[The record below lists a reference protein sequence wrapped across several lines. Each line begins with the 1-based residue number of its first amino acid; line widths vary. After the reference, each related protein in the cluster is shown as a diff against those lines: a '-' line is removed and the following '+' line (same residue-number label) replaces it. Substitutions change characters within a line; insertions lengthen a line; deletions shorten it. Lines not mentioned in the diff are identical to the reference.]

1 MPSHSFLNPIEGERF
16 RPLAPAEVNV
26 VLNRARVGLCLSAAE
41 GAMFASMEY
50 MLAGLPVVSTPN
62 LGGRDFFFDP
72 DYCLTVP
79 ANAGAVRAAV
89 ESLVARN
96 IPASYIRSRTL
107 ARAERERG
115 HFIELLRQAGR
126 HRAPSVGREGPGRFL
141 RRLLSL
147 VPAGGA
153 PARHPFRGLS
163 KPPSDQ
169 PPASSANLAGS
180 RTRRHDDP
188 GATAPAS
195 VKKSTSITNLLV
207 HGRVVSTD
215 CRDSGPSAG
224 PHGWAAGRRLHSLP
238 TATHPSPLSPAS
250 PCASRRLPRS
260 ARASGTPCPAGGRVR
275 GRFPHR
281 TSPSSAGNRNA
292 PGGARSCAPSPLP

>member
-1 MPSHSFLNPIEGERF
+1 VLCNSPAELDLLTEFGTPAAVMNHNIFVDTRVFGPLPDESKNYEAVSVARMTPWKRQILACELRSVAHVSVREASLPWEETLAYFQQMQRAMPSHSFLNPIEGERF

-41 GAMFASMEY
+41 GAMFANMEY

-126 HRAPSVGREGPGRFL
+126 HRAPSVGREGPGRLL

-163 KPPSDQ
+163 KPPFDQ
-169 PPASSANLAGS
+169 PPASSASLAGS
-180 RTRRHDDP
+180 RNTPPRR
-188 GATAPAS
+188 
-195 VKKSTSITNLLV
+195 
-207 HGRVVSTD
+207 
-215 CRDSGPSAG
+215 
-224 PHGWAAGRRLHSLP
+224 
-238 TATHPSPLSPAS
+238 
-250 PCASRRLPRS
+250 SRRR
-260 ARASGTPCPAGGRVR
+260 RA
-275 GRFPHR
+275 
-281 TSPSSAGNRNA
+281 
-292 PGGARSCAPSPLP
+292 